1 MHRAGSF
8 AGAAHCDILWSDGA
22 LKQMSSGLEA
32 RVKAAPLQV
41 PGTQT
46 FLLHSQIFEDEDDDE
61 YEDDGDRALSKQ
73 IRQCRIQRGWT
84 CDHAVPVPKT
94 VVGEEIV
101 DYSTGS
107 LNYGQSTETIPGID
121 MRLDVSNQ
129 PPGGHVA

>member
-1 MHRAGSF
+1 
-8 AGAAHCDILWSDGA
+8 
-22 LKQMSSGLEA
+22 MSSGLEA

-46 FLLHSQIFEDEDDDE
+46 FLLHSQIFED
-61 YEDDGDRALSKQ
+61 EDDGDRALSKQ